1 MRGLIIGY
9 LLGNKQARD
18 WLARKIC
25 QASCVIDK
33 ELKKT
38 PLGKFLKEN
47 TDDDVSKTD

>member
-9 LLGNKQARD
+9 LLGNKKARD
-18 WLARKIC
+18 WLAKKIC

-38 PLGKFLKEN
+38 PLGKLLKEKKDGECN
-47 TDDDVSKTD
+47 D